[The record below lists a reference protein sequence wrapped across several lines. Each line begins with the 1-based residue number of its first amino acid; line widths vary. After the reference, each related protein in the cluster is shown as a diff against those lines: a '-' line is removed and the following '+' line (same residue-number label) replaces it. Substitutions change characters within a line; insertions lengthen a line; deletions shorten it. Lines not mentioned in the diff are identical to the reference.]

1 MHTTKTCPEHTG
13 CGTFTYGP
21 GDRHPMTDNTV
32 SAEVAGSVRA
42 ALDSIVLSED
52 GQTVINDIRTSPYT
66 LAETMYLISQ
76 AQGRWPGYE
85 IFMDGDS
92 YAVVAR
98 RRRC

>member
-1 MHTTKTCPEHTG
+1 MQKGIMSPNHKG
-13 CGTFTYGP
+13 CDTFTRDSVG
-21 GDRHPMTDNTV
+21 HSATTCNTV
-32 SAEVAGSVRA
+32 PASLMESVMA